1 MRFRGR
7 ITPERSYLVWVE
19 RAGPAVSR
27 QSAVATPATKMK
39 NQLVK
44 ILLVHNYYQQ
54 TGGEDLVVADE
65 ARLLESRGH
74 EVVRYT
80 AHNDQVSSLSKLTL
94 AQRTIWNQN
103 TYRELR
109 SVIAQHRPHIVH
121 VHNTLPLLSP
131 SVYYAAGAER
141 LPVVQ
146 TLHNYRLMCPA
157 AVCFRSGHICTDC
170 VGKPVAWPA
179 ILHACYRGSRSAS
192 AAIATMLSVH
202 RLIGTWQHKTSVYIA
217 LTAWA
222 RDMFIE
228 AGVPPDKLVVKPNFV
243 EPDPGAGTGSGDYAV
258 FVGRLSA
265 EKGIQTLL
273 RAWRVVGPQV
283 RLLIIGEGPL
293 ASTVAAATN
302 DLPSVTWLGRRD
314 PPEILSIVRD
324 AKFLVFPS
332 EWYETFGR
340 VIVEAFATAT
350 PVIAAGHGAAAE
362 LVAEGVTGLH
372 FRPGDPLDLAAKV
385 LHLNSHSSVRVR
397 MRAAARKEFEDRYTA
412 DVNYRLLLAIYH
424 RAMQATTV

>member
-1 MRFRGR
+1 
-7 ITPERSYLVWVE
+7 
-19 RAGPAVSR
+19 
-27 QSAVATPATKMK
+27 MK

-54 TGGEDLVVADE
+54 TGGEDLVAADE

-74 EVVRYT
+74 EVVWYT

-94 AQRTIWNQN
+94 AQRTVWNQK

-109 SVIAQHRPHIVH
+109 SVIAQHRPHIAH

-157 AVCFRSGHICTDC
+157 AVCFRSGHICTEC

-179 ILHACYRGSRSAS
+179 IRHACYRGSRSAS
-192 AAIATMLSVH
+192 AAIVTMLSAH
-202 RLIGTWQHKTSVYIA
+202 RLIGTWQHKTRVYIA

-228 AGVPPDKLVVKPNFV
+228 AGVPPDKLAVKPNFV
-243 EPDPGAGTGSGDYAV
+243 ETDPGAGTGSGDYAV
-258 FVGRLSA
+258 FVGRLSP
-265 EKGIQTLL
+265 EKGIETLL
-273 RAWRVVGPQV
+273 HAWRVVGPQL

-314 PPEILSIVRD
+314 PPEILSIMRD

-385 LHLNSHSSVRVR
+385 LHLNSHTSLRVR
-397 MRAAARKEFEDRYTA
+397 MRAAARKEFEERYTA

-424 RAMQATTV
+424 RAMQATTM

>member
-1 MRFRGR
+1 M
-7 ITPERSYLVWVE
+7 
-19 RAGPAVSR
+19 
-27 QSAVATPATKMK
+27 
-39 NQLVK
+39 K

-94 AQRTIWNQN
+94 AQRTIWNQK
-103 TYRELR
+103 TCRELR
-109 SVIAQHRPHIVH
+109 SVIAQHRPQIVH

-179 ILHACYRGSRSAS
+179 IRHACYRGSRSAS
-192 AAIATMLSVH
+192 AAIAAMLSVH
-202 RLIGTWQHKTSVYIA
+202 RLIGTWQHKMSVYIA

-243 EPDPGAGTGSGDYAV
+243 DPDPGAGTGSGDYAV
-258 FVGRLSA
+258 FVGRLSP

-273 RAWRVVGPQV
+273 RAWRIVGPQV

-293 ASTVAAATN
+293 ASTVAAATH

-314 PPEILSIVRD
+314 PPEILSLVRD

-372 FRPGDPLDLAAKV
+372 FRPGDPSDLAAKV
-385 LHLNSHSSVRVR
+385 LHLNSHPPVRVR
-397 MRAAARKEFEDRYTA
+397 MRAAARKEFETRYTA
-412 DVNYRLLLAIYH
+412 DVNYRSLVAIYR
-424 RAMQATTV
+424 RAMAVTPRARSDSQPY

>member
-1 MRFRGR
+1 MR
-7 ITPERSYLVWVE
+7 PL
-19 RAGPAVSR
+19 R
-27 QSAVATPATKMK
+27 QKIK

-94 AQRTIWNQN
+94 AQRTIWNQK
-103 TYRELR
+103 TCRELR
-109 SVIAQHRPHIVH
+109 SVIAQHRPQIVH

-179 ILHACYRGSRSAS
+179 IRHACYRGSRSAS
-192 AAIATMLSVH
+192 AAIAAMLSVH
-202 RLIGTWQHKTSVYIA
+202 RLIGTWQHKMSVYIA

-243 EPDPGAGTGSGDYAV
+243 DPDPGAGSGSGDYAV

-293 ASTVAAATN
+293 ASSVAAATH
-302 DLPSVTWLGRRD
+302 DLPSVTWLERRN
-314 PPEILSIVRD
+314 PPEIASILRD

-332 EWYETFGR
+332 ECYETFGR

-362 LVAEGVTGLH
+362 LVADGVTGFH
-372 FRPGDPLDLAAKV
+372 FRPGDPSDLAAKV
-385 LHLNSHSSVRVR
+385 LHLNSHPPVRVQ

-412 DVNYRLLLAIYH
+412 DVNYRLLLAIY
-424 RAMQATTV
+424 RQAIAAYPTA

>member
-1 MRFRGR
+1 M
-7 ITPERSYLVWVE
+7 
-19 RAGPAVSR
+19 
-27 QSAVATPATKMK
+27 
-39 NQLVK
+39 K

-94 AQRTIWNQN
+94 AQRTIWNQQ
-103 TYRELR
+103 TFRELR

-179 ILHACYRGSRSAS
+179 IRHACYRGSRSAS

-222 RDMFIE
+222 RGMFIE
-228 AGVPPDKLVVKPNFV
+228 AGLRADKLVVKPNFV
-243 EPDPGAGTGSGDYAV
+243 DPDPGAGTGSGDCAV
-258 FVGRLSA
+258 FVGRLSP

-293 ASTVAAATN
+293 ASTVAAATH

-314 PPEILSIVRD
+314 PPEILSILRD

-362 LVAEGVTGLH
+362 LVADGVTGLH

-385 LHLNSHSSVRVR
+385 VHLNSHPPMRIR
-397 MRAAARKEFEDRYTA
+397 MRAAARKEFEDHYTA

-424 RAMQATTV
+424 RAMAGHPPSRPFAVGPRLLQM